1 MDLTG
6 GDNDGLI
13 QAKGSPRIPRRKKGR
28 RGTQYHQN
36 NSVGHSSH
44 RSSSRSSQKRRS
56 GTEVHNTAGR
66 RRPWNNKIK
75 IPTAPCAATLY
86 DIYSDDSPN
95 HRGRSVNSRG
105 RMPRYT
111 ENDSSDS
118 SRLSTAAQ
126 TNNDD
131 IQQQKQRRKCEKGKK
146 QQQLDKE
153 RKKKQ
158 HTIDKLA
165 ENKRIKTASE
175 GSREIEAA
183 RKRLAAAKTQVSMA
197 RTMLNAAK
205 KEEREATEM
214 LKDAEKRWEVIDID

>member
-44 RSSSRSSQKRRS
+44 RSSSRSSLKRRS
-56 GTEVHNTAGR
+56 GTDVHNTAGR
-66 RRPWNNKIK
+66 RR
-75 IPTAPCAATLY
+75 AAQ

-95 HRGRSVNSRG
+95 HRGSSGNGRG

-118 SRLSTAAQ
+118 SRLSSTTQ
-126 TNNDD
+126 TSNDD
-131 IQQQKQRRKCEKGKK
+131 IQQQKQRRKCEKEKK

-153 RKKKQ
+153 SKKKQ
-158 HTIDKLA
+158 RTIHKLS
-165 ENKRIKTASE
+165 ENKIKTASE

-183 RKRLAAAKTQVSMA
+183 RKRLAAAKTQVSMT

-205 KEEREATEM
+205 KEDREATEM